1 MKIHRHHIKAMLS
14 LLAVVALFF
23 PVVAVGE
30 TSPPDSN
37 QLLRDYQAA
46 ELRYQE
52 VAKIYRALR
61 RAVRSD
67 PVLKE
72 KVFGS
77 SRPTTGLR
85 LGPVPNDGKGVR
97 VRSVVAGSL
106 AEQAGLRAEDVVVAV
121 DGERLDDLSGA
132 RAVQTMTRAI
142 GGADAGASLRIEYL
156 RDGEINVTD
165 TRTETSVEIA
175 QLRRAQTT
183 QGDDGV
189 SPSKPRAVRKRSS
202 ALDGGAVSHW
212 SGLTFANMTPEL
224 GQYFDAEIGV
234 LLVHR
239 ADKDSPLMEGDVVL
253 KIGGQAP
260 TDASQAVTLLQEYG
274 PEEPVELQIW
284 RHGRSIL
291 VEFDLNPPPLPDVEV
306 TQYSR

>member
-1 MKIHRHHIKAMLS
+1 MNTIFYLRF
-14 LLAVVALFF
+14 VVALFL
-23 PVVAVGE
+23 PMVAFGG
-30 TSPPDSN
+30 TSQADAN
-37 QLLRDYQAA
+37 QLLRDYRAS
-46 ELRYQE
+46 ELLYQE
-52 VAKIYRALR
+52 AAKVYRALR
-61 RAVRSD
+61 REVRTD

-72 KVFGS
+72 KAFGS

-85 LGPVPNDGKGVR
+85 LAPVPNDGKGVR

-106 AEQAGLRAEDVVVAV
+106 AEQAGLRAEDVVLAV
-121 DGERLDDLSGA
+121 DGGRLDNVSGP
-132 RAVQTMTRAI
+132 RAVQTMMRAI

-165 TRTETSVEIA
+165 TRT
-175 QLRRAQTT
+175 QTT
-183 QGDDGV
+183 AEIMRLRGAQATQGGDGV
-189 SPSKPRAVRKRSS
+189 SASKLHAGRKRSS
-202 ALDGGAVSHW
+202 TLDGGAVSHW

-239 ADKDSPLMEGDVVL
+239 ADKDLPLMEGDVVL

-291 VEFDLNPPPLPDVEV
+291 VEFDLNPPPLPEVEIA
-306 TQYSR
+306 QDLGRHSQSL